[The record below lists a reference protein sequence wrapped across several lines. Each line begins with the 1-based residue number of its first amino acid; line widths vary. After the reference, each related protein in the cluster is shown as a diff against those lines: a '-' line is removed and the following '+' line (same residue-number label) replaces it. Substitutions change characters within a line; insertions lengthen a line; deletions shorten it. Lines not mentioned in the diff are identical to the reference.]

1 MKNKNSY
8 EALVMRGA
16 DWYWRTPERARADV
30 SLYVLSRTD
39 VSPRLRILAED
50 IDRYFA
56 SVQTGGSPGT
66 ARLEKEERMT
76 LVDDVLSHPDRWSSA
91 AALILC
97 YGESLLID
105 NL

>member
-1 MKNKNSY
+1 
-8 EALVMRGA
+8 MRGA

-50 IDRYFA
+50 IDLYFS
-56 SVQTGGSPGT
+56 SVQTGGSPGA
-66 ARLEKEERMT
+66 ARLEKEERMPII
-76 LVDDVLSHPDRWSSA
+76 DDVLSHPDRWPSA

-105 NL
+105 NI